1 MRVAVLEF
9 LSGGGLLNHVI
20 PPPDTTRRSG
30 CPQPDTTP
38 PGCPQPDITTPPG
51 CPQPDI
57 SPHAADLLDPLYQE
71 GLSMLSALATDLSEC
86 GHEVHTCLERKAA
99 SDPLVVSLLNRFSGL
114 RVHDVEFAWLDRW
127 IEVALQCDR
136 TIVIAPEIHHQ
147 LGQIVNKL
155 RFSGAVVIAPSAS
168 FLQATSDKLATAE
181 LLKESGVPHP
191 ITQSL
196 TQYRLTPLPQGDC
209 NARLPVTLKRRDGAG
224 CADMKVFDD
233 QRKFAEWLKS
243 HESQLL
249 AGDQWIVQPWLSGR
263 PASLALIAG
272 DDHWTILGA
281 VEQRIELTAE
291 SNEGGYSAVSYLG
304 GAGPLA
310 GVSIEQL
317 ERLALSVREALPA
330 GTEGW
335 IGIDFLIP
343 DSMHM
348 SQDLVIIEINPRL
361 TTSYLGYRKWYGY
374 TLADSLLGNSNRS
387 NLNPKT
393 IYELFAFSSWEC
405 KST

>member
-9 LSGGGLLNHVI
+9 LSGGGLLNNVI
-20 PPPDTTRRSG
+20 PPPDTT
-30 CPQPDTTP
+30 PDTTP
-38 PGCPQPDITTPPG
+38 QV
-51 CPQPDI
+51 
-57 SPHAADLLDPLYQE
+57 ANLLAPLYQE
-71 GLSMLSALATDLSEC
+71 GLSMLAALATDLSES
-86 GHEVHTCLERKAA
+86 GHEVHICLERKAA
-99 SDPLVVSLLNRFSGL
+99 TDPLVVSLMKRFSRL
-114 RVHDVEFAWLDRW
+114 RVHDVDLAWLDRW
-127 IEVALQCDR
+127 SEVALQCDR

-147 LGQIVNKL
+147 LERIVNKL

-196 TQYRLTPLPQGDC
+196 TQYRLTPVPQGDC

-233 QRKFAEWLKS
+233 HRKFAEWLKS

-249 AGDQWIVQPWLSGR
+249 AGDDWIVQPWLSGR
-263 PASLALIAG
+263 PASLALIAL
-272 DDHWTILGA
+272 DNVWTVLGA
-281 VEQRIELTAE
+281 VEQRIELTSE
-291 SNEGGYSAVSYLG
+291 SIERGYSTVSYLG

-317 ERLALSVREALPA
+317 ERLALSVREALPSRA
-330 GTEGW
+330 EGW

-387 NLNPKT
+387 NLNPKS
-393 IYELFAFSSWEC
+393 IYELFAFSSWEYN
-405 KST
+405 SS